1 MLKCMV
7 ESWIESMNHTSLPIA
22 WEGRLKKGESL
33 FLTFSFK
40 LGRGRMYEVYVN
52 FLSGGISLHV
62 KHNTLL
68 IPLNFSFPNDVK

>member
-7 ESWIESMNHTSLPIA
+7 EPWIESMSHTSLPIA

-40 LGRGRMYEVYVN
+40 LGRGRMYEVYVR
-52 FLSGGISLHV
+52 FLSGGVSFYV
-62 KHNTLL
+62 NHNALL
-68 IPLNFSFPNDVK
+68 IPLKFSTPNVD